1 MRRWTRATPAYVRTC
16 GSCGTVIPAGDP
28 LQEWTLPGV
37 RQSRIR
43 CTACALGPVPPDLPA
58 HVETT
63 ADAAF
68 ERRLERLANRLP
80 LDWRARQAGERDS
93 GEEG

>member
-1 MRRWTRATPAYVRTC
+1 MRRWTRATSAYVRTC

-37 RQSRIR
+37 RRTRIR
-43 CTACALGPVPPDLPA
+43 CRACAVGPVPPDLPPLCPEPAWAPLVPIPVGA
-58 HVETT
+58 HVLPFDYK
-63 ADAAF
+63 ARAAG
-68 ERRLERLANRLP
+68 
-80 LDWRARQAGERDS
+80 DRDP